1 MGFFTS
7 KSESKHLNPVL
18 AQYTENY
25 RSWAP
30 WSFETTDPEAFLQSY
45 AQAERLGKKGQFGT
59 TGAYE
64 GYTPEAKARAEE
76 QAAGEKADKKAADEA
91 LERIRGRAG
100 EVGEYLTADDQKLI
114 TEQVDKAFAYQYG
127 EAERQF
133 KRAADYMAGGRGL
146 RMSDTPVA
154 QEMGQALKE
163 THLGL
168 GAQRGQAF
176 LGAGLEIAGQRME
189 GRRQAQAFDM
199 GFVEFQRN
207 LEQNRWATR
216 LNYMYGGGMQG
227 ASQIQHSTTQFNT
240 KSGFDQMMSIAT
252 APADMAKSYGQAI
265 SSFRK

>member
-7 KSESKHLNPVL
+7 KTEQKHYNPVL
-18 AQYTENY
+18 DQYTQNY

-30 WSFETTDPEAFLQSY
+30 WAFETTDPEAFLQSF
-45 AQAERLGKKGQFGT
+45 AQAERLGKGGQFGT
-59 TGAYE
+59 QGAYE
-64 GYTPEAKARAEE
+64 GYTPEAKARAE
-76 QAAGEKADKKAADEA
+76 QQVAGEKADKKAADEA
-91 LERIRGRAG
+91 LQRIRGRADEMG
-100 EVGEYLTADDQKLI
+100 DYLTPDDQKLI

-133 KRAADYMAGGRGL
+133 KRAADFMAGGRGL

-163 THLGL
+163 TQLGL
-168 GAQRGQAF
+168 GSQRAQAF

-199 GFVEFQRN
+199 GFFEFQRN
-207 LEQNRWATR
+207 LEQNRWSSR

-227 ASQIQHSTTQFNT
+227 AGQVQHATTTLAT

-252 APADMAKSYGQAI
+252 APADIAKSYGQSI
-265 SSFRK
+265 SSFKK